1 MNKLGAYFSDSIP
14 FLTNTTEKQ
23 KAAPQIFFNQ
33 IPDNRDEWITLCA
46 LYTASGFEKY
56 ITLGR
61 FSCISE
67 TDVNKIQPLYQSA
80 GEYNQSAYYLID
92 KIKLLED
99 PTQCNCLN
107 QKNLRLMDR
116 INFDQFNPADSVEW
130 KVNQTF
136 ILKNIFFDFDK
147 SELLPD
153 SFYELEK
160 LFILLKSGKIS
171 ITISGHTDN
180 VGSEEYNKA
189 LSLSRAKAVSDWLI
203 AMGIDKNRIQIE
215 GCGAKI
221 PLVENNSDENR
232 AINRRVEFKVI
243 RL

>member
-1 MNKLGAYFSDSIP
+1 MKVEIP
-14 FLTNTTEKQ
+14 TKVSYEEMKEKQ
-23 KAAPQIFFNQ
+23 V
-33 IPDNRDEWITLCA
+33 
-46 LYTASGFEKY
+46 S
-56 ITLGR
+56 
-61 FSCISE
+61 
-67 TDVNKIQPLYQSA
+67 V
-80 GEYNQSAYYLID
+80 
-92 KIKLLED
+92 
-99 PTQCNCLN
+99 
-107 QKNLRLMDR
+107 R
-116 INFDQFNPADSVEW
+116 IN
-130 KVNQTF
+130 
-136 ILKNIFFDFDK
+136 NIFFDFDK